1 MNKFIEKI
9 QEPMMKIADKFN
21 TITFLCVIRD
31 AFFICMPIIIFGS
44 LVTIVANFPF
54 LNYIIGK
61 ELAAD

>member
-1 MNKFIEKI
+1 MNKLIEKV

-31 AFFICMPIIIFGS
+31 AFFICFPIIIFGS
-44 LVTIVANFPF
+44 LVTIVGNFPF
-54 LNYIIGK
+54 LNYMIGE